1 MHFNKDMIHEWNWNM
16 TPGRYPTRYPWIYSY
31 YMIDTYYSTFN
42 FPFYVTVDNSLSTTH
57 TLQED
62 PLLALLGI

>member
-1 MHFNKDMIHEWNWNM
+1 M